1 METRPGAYPASAP
14 ATERQGALLVA
25 VFVAVGLAVFVAV
38 LAVFRRY
45 LAIEEHGVLF
55 LGVLGKAEPQ
65 LRHGEPVGLC
75 LKRRRFLR
83 ELEAPLRSGPE
94 FFRKF
99 HGYAVPYA

>member
-1 METRPGAYPASAP
+1 MPR
-14 ATERQGALLVA
+14 GALLVP
-25 VFVAVGLAVFVAV
+25 VFVAVRLAVFVAV

-45 LAIEEHGVLF
+45 LATEKHGVLF
-55 LGVLGKAEPQ
+55 LGVLGEAEPQ
-65 LRHGEPVGLC
+65 LRHGEPMSLR